1 MTTLKREAS
10 IKWLDS
16 PPQGVP
22 RLTVG
27 SESFKALPL
36 NLDLLASHPLATSP
50 GELLAGAIG
59 STFAWVAAQEFVKEG
74 KQPRELTTN
83 VTLTLSCTADDGTDM
98 ALSAIACDVWGRVA
112 DIAQDRFELVAQA
125 AMTRCMEML
134 GMRTEGIAVTVEAVL
149 EGA

>member
-1 MTTLKREAS
+1 MPVLKREAS

-27 SESFKALPL
+27 SESFTALPL
-36 NLDLLASHPLATSP
+36 NLNLLASHPLATSP

-59 STFAWVAAQEFVKEG
+59 STFAWVAAQAFVKEG
-74 KQPRELTTN
+74 KQLKELTTN
-83 VTLTLSCTADDGTDM
+83 VTLTLSCTDEDGTDM
-98 ALSAIACDVWGRVA
+98 ALTAISCQALGRVA
-112 DIAQDRFELVAQA
+112 DVAEDRFELVAEA

-134 GMRTEGIAVTVEAVL
+134 GMRTEGITVTVEALL

>member
-1 MTTLKREAS
+1 MPVLKREAH

-27 SESFKALPL
+27 SESFTALPL
-36 NLDLLASHPLATSP
+36 NLNLLASHPLATSP

-83 VTLTLSCTADDGTDM
+83 VTLTLSCTDDDGADM
-98 ALSAIACDVWGRVA
+98 ALTAIACEVWGRVA
-112 DIAQDRFELVAQA
+112 DIPEDRFELVAQA

-134 GMRTEGIAVTVEAVL
+134 GMRTEGIAVSVEAVL